1 MTNRNDIFVSASE
14 LARMG
19 YCERQVAFDA
29 DDGQRVTPEQGRAR
43 DRGLKAHAAFY
54 DESCRIAAAS
64 ATKGRCFIATL
75 VLGDCHDTRA
85 LRAFRDLYLRQCAC
99 GRWLV
104 GIYYRT
110 SPALCAWF
118 EARPRAIR
126 WVRLPLKALARSA
139 GVAVQLKLGRDCE

>member
-1 MTNRNDIFVSASE
+1 MTDRDELVSASE

-29 DDGQRVTPEQGRAR
+29 SHGQRVTVEQERAR

-54 DESCRIAAAS
+54 DESRRIAAAS

-75 VLGDCHDTRA
+75 ALGECDDTRV
-85 LRAFRDLYLRQCAC
+85 LRAFRDLYLRRSAC

-104 GIYYRT
+104 GTYYAT
-110 SPALCAWF
+110 SPALCAWL
-118 EARPRAIR
+118 ETRPSAIR
-126 WVRLPLKALARSA
+126 ALRWLLKGLASVA
-139 GVAVQLKLGRDCE
+139 GAAVNVKVGRDHG